1 MKNILKRIIRLS
13 RLSVSGPGAWAHPG
27 IYGLVLVWQFFA
39 VWIWVRQ
46 TRRRNRSNIILDT
59 TSVMQEKT
67 YPRLD
72 FCDAD
77 NTALVS
83 IVGMEG
89 TCEFL
94 VPLGELTR
102 RELAEKASSPRSKS
116 ELSDDDICLGPFQS
130 ACDTG
135 QSVEIC
141 MRTNTV
147 RQCWSGVIKG
157 LKPAMGF
164 MNIMTPDFH
173 LHLKGGTVTGWKTEA
188 TVQHAIGVNGQR
200 SGLTIKVKT

>member
-1 MKNILKRIIRLS
+1 
-13 RLSVSGPGAWAHPG
+13 
-27 IYGLVLVWQFFA
+27 
-39 VWIWVRQ
+39 
-46 TRRRNRSNIILDT
+46 
-59 TSVMQEKT
+59 MQEKT

-130 ACDTG
+130 ACDAG